1 MRPVLR
7 RGRHRDHRA
16 AERNRHRHLLREHPG
31 RHRHQQDGYR
41 GLGHHEDDQK
51 KVQDHP
57 SERSLPVRASFPG
70 LDADRHQKVRH
81 HEADED
87 HQNVRP
93 VRLQDAWDVRRPVR
107 RRERDALPRGHPGY
121 RRDEACPGWM
131 HRGCFRG
138 GGHRGGGHR
147 GEALPDEV
155 HPAWVLRRQR
165 DGVREARP
173 AWELHPAWGQ
183 LREYRLQDEQL
194 AWGRE
199 FPSRFQLLPPSGPQP

>member
-7 RGRHRDHRA
+7 RGRHRDHHA
-16 AERNRHRHLLREHPG
+16 AERNRHRHLLRERPG

-41 GLGHHEDDQK
+41 GRDRREDDQK
-51 KVQDHP
+51 KVQDRP

-70 LDADRHQKVRH
+70 SDADRHQKVRH

-93 VRLQDAWDVRRPVR
+93 VRLQDAGDVRRPVR
-107 RRERDALPRGHPGY
+107 RRERDALPHGHPGY

-138 GGHRGGGHR
+138 GGHRG
-147 GEALPDEV
+147 EALQDEV
-155 HPAWVLRRQR
+155 HPAWELRRQR

-194 AWGRE
+194 A
-199 FPSRFQLLPPSGPQP
+199 

>member
-1 MRPVLR
+1 MRPALR
-7 RGRHRDHRA
+7 RGRHRDHRE
-16 AERNRHRHLLREHPG
+16 AERNRHRHLLRERPDRRRY
-31 RHRHQQDGYR
+31 RHRDGYR

-70 LDADRHQKVRH
+70 LDA
-81 HEADED
+81 ED

-138 GGHRGGGHR
+138 GGHRG
-147 GEALPDEV
+147 EALPDEV
-155 HPAWVLRRQR
+155 HPAWELRRQR

-194 AWGRE
+194 A
-199 FPSRFQLLPPSGPQP
+199 

>member
-7 RGRHRDHRA
+7 RGHHRDHHA

-31 RHRHQQDGYR
+31 RRHRRDGYR
-41 GLGHHEDDQK
+41 DHDRHEDDQK
-51 KVQDHP
+51 TARERRN
-57 SERSLPVRASFPG
+57 ERSLPVRASFPG

-138 GGHRGGGHR
+138 GGHRG
-147 GEALPDEV
+147 EALPDEV

-165 DGVREARP
+165 DGVREVHP

-199 FPSRFQLLPPSGPQP
+199 FPSHFQLLPPSGPQP

>member
-7 RGRHRDHRA
+7 RGRHRDHHA

-41 GLGHHEDDQK
+41 DRDRREDDQK
-51 KVQDHP
+51 KVQDRP

-93 VRLQDAWDVRRPVR
+93 VRLQDAGDVRRPVR
-107 RRERDALPRGHPGY
+107 RRERDALPHGHPGY

-138 GGHRGGGHR
+138 GGHRG
-147 GEALPDEV
+147 EALPDEV

-165 DGVREARP
+165 DGVHEARP

-183 LREYRLQDEQL
+183 RREYHLQGEHP
-194 AWGRE
+194 AWARE
-199 FPSRFQLLPPSGPQP
+199 FPSRFRLLRPSEPQP

>member
-1 MRPVLR
+1 MR
-7 RGRHRDHRA
+7 RGRHRDHRE
-16 AERNRHRHLLREHPG
+16 AERNRHRHLLRERPDRRRY
-31 RHRHQQDGYR
+31 RHRDGYR

-57 SERSLPVRASFPG
+57 SERSLPVQASFPG

-93 VRLQDAWDVRRPVR
+93 VRLQDAGDVRHPEH
-107 RRERDALPRGHPGY
+107 RRERDVLPRGHPGY
-121 RRDEACPGWM
+121 HRDEACPGWM
-131 HRGCFRG
+131 HRGCF
-138 GGHRGGGHR
+138 RGGGHR

-155 HPAWVLRRQR
+155 HPAWVLRRLR

-183 LREYRLQDEQL
+183 RREYHLQGEHP
-194 AWGRE
+194 AWARE
-199 FPSRFQLLPPSGPQP
+199 FPSRFRLLRPSEPQP

>member
-7 RGRHRDHRA
+7 RGRHRDHHA

-41 GLGHHEDDQK
+41 GRDRREDDQK

-87 HQNVRP
+87 HPGALPEHHRDVP
-93 VRLQDAWDVRRPVR
+93 DARPVR
-107 RRERDALPRGHPGY
+107 RRERDALPRDHPGCH
-121 RRDEACPGWM
+121 RDGACPGWM

-138 GGHRGGGHR
+138 ADRR
-147 GEALPDEV
+147 GEALQDEV
-155 HPAWVLRRQR
+155 HPAWVLRRLR
-165 DGVREARP
+165 DGVREVRP

-199 FPSRFQLLPPSGPQP
+199 FPSRFQLLRPSGPQP

>member
-7 RGRHRDHRA
+7 RGRHRDHHA

-41 GLGHHEDDQK
+41 DRDRHEDDQK
-51 KVQDHP
+51 KVQDRP
-57 SERSLPVRASFPG
+57 SERSLPVQASFPG

-93 VRLQDAWDVRRPVR
+93 VRLQDAGDVRRPVR
-107 RRERDALPRGHPGY
+107 RRERDALPHGHPGY

-138 GGHRGGGHR
+138 GGHRG
-147 GEALPDEV
+147 EALQDEV

-165 DGVREARP
+165 DGVREVHP

-199 FPSRFQLLPPSGPQP
+199 FPSHFQLLHPSGPQP